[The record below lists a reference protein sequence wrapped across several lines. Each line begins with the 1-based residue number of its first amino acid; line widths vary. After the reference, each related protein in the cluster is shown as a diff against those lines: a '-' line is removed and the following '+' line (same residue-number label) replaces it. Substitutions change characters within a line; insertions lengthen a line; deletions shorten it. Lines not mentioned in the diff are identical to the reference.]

1 MLLIAELLY
10 RLGEGGGGWGM
21 TSLIGVTCDAP
32 SFKLSQ
38 QVKLFGMKA
47 KLLSFTYIRCI
58 SNSLLYMSSF
68 CNSQPT
74 IMI

>member
-38 QVKLFGMKA
+38 QVKLFGM
-47 KLLSFTYIRCI
+47 
-58 SNSLLYMSSF
+58 
-68 CNSQPT
+68 
-74 IMI
+74 